1 MTILVID
8 TAAAL
13 CAASVF
19 DPATKR
25 ERGRAML
32 DLGKGHSEHLMT
44 VIAEALAKA
53 GISYAELTK
62 IAVSIGPGS
71 FTGVRVGVSVARG
84 LALALKI
91 PAVGVTTAE
100 ALAWA
105 TRELWPQRS
114 VLVATKAGDRLA
126 VTLFDDGGAV
136 VKGPL
141 LVTLAEAAELAKS
154 GSYVLAGDF
163 STKVAEAAAK
173 GFDFGPETATADIRF
188 FGEVA
193 MTKTADAQAP
203 KPLYMRP
210 PDAKPNVNF
219 AVAVRAESA

>member
-13 CAASVF
+13 CAACVF
-19 DPATKR
+19 DPATMR
-25 ERGRAML
+25 ERGRAVL
-32 DLGKGHSEHLMT
+32 DLGKGHSEHVMA

-53 GISYAELTK
+53 GVSYAELTK

-71 FTGVRVGVSVARG
+71 FTGVRVGVSATRG

-126 VTLFDDGGAV
+126 VTLFNDGGAV
-136 VKGPL
+136 IIGSL
-141 LVTLAEAAELAKS
+141 LATLDEAAELAKS
-154 GSYVLAGDF
+154 GPYILAGDF
-163 STKVAEAAAK
+163 STKVAEAAAQN
-173 GFDFGPETATADIRF
+173 FDFGPATATADIRF
-188 FGEVA
+188 FAEVA
-193 MTKTADAQAP
+193 AAKIFDGQSP

-210 PDAKPNVNF
+210 PDAKANLNF
-219 AVAVRAESA
+219 AVAVSGA